1 MFDSRKLIDARY
13 FKRLL
18 YNYNSRFYLY
28 NCSFQF
34 KVYLENTEENN
45 LHHIVIVGGGAGGLE
60 LATRLGD
67 SLGKK
72 KKALVTLID
81 STRTHVWKPLLHEI
95 AAGSMNP
102 DKHELEYMAQAHWHH
117 FRFRLGRMDGLN
129 RAVKEITVEPFL
141 DEDGVEVIPRR
152 IFKYDTLVIAIGS
165 TTNDFGVKGAL
176 EHSIALDTQGQA
188 ERFHRRLHN
197 ALVRAQT
204 QVAPIQ
210 SGQLEVVIVGAG
222 ATGVELAAELHNT
235 TRELAAY
242 GLDKIDADRD
252 VKISIIE
259 ASERLLPA
267 LPLKLSTAVELELK
281 RLDVQV
287 LTGERVTEVSDKGIT
302 THSGRFISSELV
314 VWAAG
319 IKAPDFLKQ
328 LDGLETNRIN
338 QLVVKQT
345 LQTTLDESI
354 FAFGDCA
361 ACLWIGHE
369 GNVPPRAQAAH
380 QQASLLFKSM
390 KKRVANNLD
399 LPNYRYRDYG
409 SLVNLGRYS
418 TVGSLMGALS
428 GGSMYIEGLFAR
440 LMYQSLYKMHL
451 MTLHGVFEVVLQTL
465 AKLITRRTEAQVKLH

>member
-1 MFDSRKLIDARY
+1 MS
-13 FKRLL
+13 
-18 YNYNSRFYLY
+18 
-28 NCSFQF
+28 
-34 KVYLENTEENN
+34 TEK

-72 KKALVTLID
+72 KQAIITLID

-102 DKHELEYMAQAHWHH
+102 DKHELEYLAQAHWHH
-117 FRFRLGRMDGLN
+117 FNFRLGRMDGLD
-129 RAVKEITVEPFL
+129 RVKKEVTIAPYF
-141 DEDGVEVIPRR
+141 DEDGIEVIARR
-152 IFKYDTLVIAIGS
+152 TFQYDSLVIAIGS
-165 TTNDFGVKGAL
+165 TTNDFGIKGAR
-176 EHSIALDTQGQA
+176 EYSIALDTQNQA

-204 QVAPIQ
+204 QTTPVQA
-210 SGQLEVVIVGAG
+210 GQLEVVIVGAG

-252 VKISIIE
+252 IKISLIE
-259 ASERLLPA
+259 ASERVLPA
-267 LPLKLSTAVELELK
+267 LPPKLSQSVDLELRK
-281 RLDVQV
+281 LRVHV
-287 LTGERVTEVSDKGIT
+287 YTGERVTEVSDKGVF
-302 THSGRFISSELV
+302 THSGRFIPSALV

-319 IKAPDFLKQ
+319 IKAPDILKD
-328 LDGLETNRIN
+328 LGGLETNRIN
-338 QLVVKQT
+338 QLLVKQT
-345 LQTTLDESI
+345 LQTTLDDSI

-361 ACLWIGHE
+361 ACPWLGHD

-380 QQASLLFKSM
+380 QQASLLFKTM
-390 KKRVANNLD
+390 KKRVANKTNL
-399 LPNYRYRDYG
+399 PEYHYTDYG

-418 TVGSLMGALS
+418 TVGSLMGTLS

-451 MTLHGVFEVVLQTL
+451 MTLHGVFEVILQTV
-465 AKLITRRTEAQVKLH
+465 ARLITRRTEAQVKLH

>member
-1 MFDSRKLIDARY
+1 MNK
-13 FKRLL
+13 
-18 YNYNSRFYLY
+18 
-28 NCSFQF
+28 QP
-34 KVYLENTEENN
+34 

-72 KKALVTLID
+72 KQAVITLID

-102 DKHELEYMAQAHWHH
+102 DKHELEYLAQAHWHH
-117 FRFRLGRMDGLN
+117 FNFRLGRMDGLD
-129 RAVKEITVEPFL
+129 RSKKEVTIAPYF
-141 DEDGVEVIPRR
+141 DEDGVEVIARR
-152 IFKYDTLVIAIGS
+152 TFQYDSLVIAIGS
-165 TTNDFGVKGAL
+165 TTNDFGIKGAR
-176 EHSIALDTQGQA
+176 EHSIALDTQDQA

-197 ALVRAQT
+197 ALLRAQT
-204 QVAPIQ
+204 QAAPVMA
-210 SGQLEVVIVGAG
+210 GQLEVVIVGAG

-252 VKISIIE
+252 IKISIIE
-259 ASERLLPA
+259 ASERVLPA
-267 LPLKLSTAVELELK
+267 LPPKLSQSVDIELRKL
-281 RLDVQV
+281 RVHIY
-287 LTGERVTEVSDKGIT
+287 TGERVTEVAEKGVY
-302 THSGRFISSELV
+302 THSGRFIPSALV

-319 IKAPDFLKQ
+319 IKAPDFLKD

-338 QLVVKQT
+338 QLLVKQT
-345 LQTTLDESI
+345 LQTTLDESV

-361 ACLWIGHE
+361 ACPWLGHD

-380 QQASLLFKSM
+380 QQASLLFKTM
-390 KKRVANNLD
+390 KKRVANKTNLPD
-399 LPNYRYRDYG
+399 YHYTDYG

-418 TVGSLMGALS
+418 TVGSLMGTLS

-451 MTLHGVFEVVLQTL
+451 MTLHGVFEVVLQTV
-465 AKLITRRTEAQVKLH
+465 ARLITRRTEAQVKLH